1 MTNIVQLIIAAVIHL
16 KITSM
21 KCDLLLS
28 CRAEN
33 IWFQVE
39 TQVYIGCQRSIS
51 LWDIRAWAA
60 RLLLLLLMQY
70 RYQSFFPFSN
80 DITNWNDFCIFDEQ
94 KSIVAPSS
102 MHSNCH
108 LFVRVVFTS
117 ISNRNKN
124 SSLNYRWIPVKKR
137 QTDSKTAS
145 MLNQNEIEANQYMR
159 PLEIF
164 RQIMHFDGINMVRL
178 VIKPHKILIQSA
190 SYTRMGVQ
198 TIVKLS

>member
-1 MTNIVQLIIAAVIHL
+1 MTCFCHAEPRIYDFKSRLEHTLAVKEAFRFEIYVHEPRVYCCCCWCNIAIKV
-16 KITSM
+16 
-21 KCDLLLS
+21 
-28 CRAEN
+28 
-33 IWFQVE
+33 
-39 TQVYIGCQRSIS
+39 
-51 LWDIRAWAA
+51 
-60 RLLLLLLMQY
+60 
-70 RYQSFFPFSN
+70 FFPFSN
-80 DITNWNDFCIFDEQ
+80 EFSDITNWNDLCIFDEQ

-102 MHSNCH
+102 LHSNCH
-108 LFVRVVFTS
+108 WFVRVVFTS
-117 ISNRNKN
+117 LSNRNKN

-137 QTDSKTAS
+137 QTDSKTAT

-164 RQIMHFDGINMVRL
+164 RQIMHFDGINIFRL